1 MLIDLHTHTTAS
13 DGLLAPAALVQA
25 AHAAGIELLA
35 ITDHDAID
43 AYATLPAPPP
53 GLTLVGGIELSTAY
67 NGSGV
72 HVVGLNLALHS
83 DALAQALATQR
94 EARSARAERIAER
107 LHKRGIAG
115 ALAGAARHADTAAI
129 GRPHFAA
136 YLVEIG
142 ACVDAEAAFRKYLA
156 RDLAPAAAW
165 PPLPTIVGWIRDAGG
180 VAVLAHPGKYG
191 LTRKR
196 LDELTGAFR
205 AAGGEALEVVS
216 GLQRPDVT
224 RDLASL
230 AERHGLALSAG
241 SDFHQPGQAWAAL
254 GRLAP
259 LPVTGRRVWEL
270 WQ

>member
-1 MLIDLHTHTTAS
+1 MRFDLHTHTTAS
-13 DGLLAPAALVQA
+13 DGLLTPAALVEA

-43 AYATLPAPPP
+43 AYAALPPLPP
-53 GLTLVGGIELSTAY
+53 GLHVIGGIELSTAY
-67 NGSGV
+67 NGGGV
-72 HVVGLNLALHS
+72 HVVGLNLALGS
-83 DALAQALATQR
+83 DALMQALASQR
-94 EARSARAERIAER
+94 QARSARAERIAER
-107 LHKRGIAG
+107 LHKRGIVD
-115 ALAGAARHADTAAI
+115 ALAGAARHAGDAAI

-156 RDLAPAAAW
+156 RDLAPASAW
-165 PPLPTIVGWIRDAGG
+165 PSLATIIEWIRAAGG

-196 LDELTGAFR
+196 LDELTAAFR
-205 AAGGEALEVVS
+205 AAGGAALEVVS

-224 RDLASL
+224 RDLAAL

-259 LPVTGRRVWEL
+259 LPPSGRRVWEL